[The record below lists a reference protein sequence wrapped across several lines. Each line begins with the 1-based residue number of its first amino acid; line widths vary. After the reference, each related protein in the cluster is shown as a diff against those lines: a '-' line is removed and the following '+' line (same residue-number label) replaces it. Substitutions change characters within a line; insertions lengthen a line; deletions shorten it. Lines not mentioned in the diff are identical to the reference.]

1 VFLGFGESL
10 EIFGG
15 GNFVTALGFK
25 GFAGVAGDG
34 AAGVGGVLVFR
45 KTLGVLAALMGR
57 FLPSAPAISTGGQFV
72 PQ

>member
-1 VFLGFGESL
+1 MFFGFGEGL
-10 EIFGG
+10 EIFGSWD
-15 GNFVTALGFK
+15 FVAALGFER
-25 GFAGVAGDG
+25 FAGVAGDG
-34 AAGVGGVLVFR
+34 AAGIGGVLVFR